1 MILTILSIVL
11 VAVCSY
17 VFKKAKYTEEIKLN
31 ISVTGLV
38 LGTILLICC
47 VLIIIGCRI
56 GTGTQIYEYKMQ
68 YDGLCKRIEAVQSE
82 YEDVSKSDLIADI
95 TEWNKEVYHKKY
107 WSSNP
112 WTSWLNNK
120 QVADSLE
127 YIEY

>member
-17 VFKKAKYTEEIKLN
+17 VLKEATYTEETKLT
-31 ISVTGLV
+31 ISTTGLIIGS
-38 LGTILLICC
+38 LSLICC
-47 VLIIIGCRI
+47 VLFIIGCHI
-56 GTGTQIYEYKMQ
+56 GTETQIYKYKMQ
-68 YDGLCKRIEAVQSE
+68 YDGLRKRIEAVQSE

-95 TEWNKEVYHKKY
+95 VEWNKEVYSKKY

-112 WTSWLNNK
+112 WTSWFNNK